1 MEEGKRI
8 TSYGQHFKS
17 LPRISATPV
26 IKVTSLNYLA
36 QDYACVAEFAEYWNG
51 QKCSVTL
58 HVIETENMILSLDGC
73 FCVKFIIVC

>member
-17 LPRISATPV
+17 LPRISETPV

-36 QDYACVAEFAEYWNG
+36 QDYACVAEFAEY
-51 QKCSVTL
+51 
-58 HVIETENMILSLDGC
+58 
-73 FCVKFIIVC
+73 

>member
-36 QDYACVAEFAEYWNG
+36 QDYACVAEFAEY
-51 QKCSVTL
+51 
-58 HVIETENMILSLDGC
+58 
-73 FCVKFIIVC
+73 